1 MPLHEKVNRKSK
13 IVNGEKSIYDSPST
27 IHQRRKRAG
36 FTLVEILL
44 ALFLFTAMITIL
56 LSASG
61 TLLHTRKSN
70 LETLAAK
77 IATKQIEN
85 LRNTDFDLLP
95 PGSDTFSD
103 TELPQLPQG
112 VANRA
117 ITNATI
123 DSQVEPDVK
132 NVSITITWTENGI
145 PKQFK
150 TETLIYKYGL

>member
-1 MPLHEKVNRKSK
+1 MPLLKSK
-13 IVNGEKSIYDSPST
+13 VKGQKSKVLLVTFP
-27 IHQRRKRAG
+27 A
-36 FTLVEILL
+36 FTLIEVLL
-44 ALFLFTAMITIL
+44 SVFFLIAMVTIL

-70 LETLAAK
+70 LETIAAK

-85 LRNTDFDLLP
+85 LRNTDFDSL
-95 PGSDTFSD
+95 PGSGTFSD

-132 NVSITITWTENGI
+132 DVSITITWTENGI